1 MVDIEVPQ
9 EPGNDRK
16 AVGYCNPPVAYRFG
30 PGNRANPGGRPKA
43 QSLTS
48 ILREVMAERM
58 IDGRTVGE
66 KFIDQVLAHAAK
78 RGDSGLIK
86 EVFSRHDGPVP
97 PLQEEKPAEAA
108 ADAYSDL
115 LAKLYPDQ
123 PG

>member
-1 MVDIEVPQ
+1 MADTEIPEVQ
-9 EPGNDRK
+9 GNTSEKR
-16 AVGYCNPPVAYRFG
+16 GYGYPPVAYRFK
-30 PGNRANPGGRPKA
+30 PGQSGNPGGRARA

-48 ILREVMAERM
+48 ILRGIMSEEMG
-58 IDGRTVGE
+58 DGRTVGE